1 MRYLYLHGFA
11 SGPRSIKGREM
22 KAGFAQRGQALELVD
37 WNMPSFAE
45 LTTTSALAAIDEAA
59 GAAAGPLTLIGSSMG
74 GYLSTLWA
82 ELHPERVA
90 RLVLLCP
97 AFDLISRWP
106 TLMGEQSWQRWQQD
120 GSFVFNDGDRVPT
133 PLHWG
138 FIEDARRW
146 PTFPE
151 VPCPALILHGTQ
163 DETVPVESSRFY
175 ASTRPQVQLI
185 ELEADHRMLAVSGE
199 LVARTLAFVGL

>member
-1 MRYLYLHGFA
+1 M
-11 SGPRSIKGREM
+11 M
-22 KAGFAQRGQALELVD
+22 AGFAQRGQTVELVD
-37 WNMPSFAE
+37 WNKPSFAT
-45 LTTTSALAAIDEAA
+45 LTTRAALEAIDEAA
-59 GAAAGPLTLIGSSMG
+59 GDAPALTLIGSSMG
-74 GYLSTLWA
+74 GYLSALWT

-90 RLVLLCP
+90 RAVLLCP

-106 TLMGEQSWQRWQQD
+106 TLMGEQNWRRWQQE

-151 VPCPALILHGTQ
+151 VSCPTLILHGIQ

-175 ASTRPQVQLI
+175 ASTRPNVRLV
-185 ELEADHRMLAVSGE
+185 ELEADHRMLAVSAR
-199 LVARTLAFVGL
+199 LVAETLAFVGL